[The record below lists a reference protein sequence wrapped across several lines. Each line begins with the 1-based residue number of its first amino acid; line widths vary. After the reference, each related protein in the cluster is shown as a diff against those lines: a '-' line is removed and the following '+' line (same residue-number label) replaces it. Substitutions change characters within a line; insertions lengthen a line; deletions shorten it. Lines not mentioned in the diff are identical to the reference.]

1 MIRPLL
7 VGVHPGQ
14 HPDIVQR
21 AAGFAHALGTSLVCV
36 WVDVGPVADDGSGE
50 RRLTTELDRALRG
63 TGVAW
68 SLVVAGDGDVA
79 RKLDEAAVTHD
90 AAIVVVGAHRS
101 GADGWRNEALGGS
114 VAGRLSHLQH
124 RPVVVL
130 PVLPP
135 PGQDSTEDT
144 AED

>member
-21 AAGFAHALGTSLVCV
+21 AAGFAHALGTTLACV
-36 WVDVGPVADDGSGE
+36 WVDVGPVPDDGSGE
-50 RRLTTELDRALRG
+50 RRLQAELDQALRA
-63 TGVAW
+63 TGIDWHLTVA
-68 SLVVAGDGDVA
+68 ADGDVA
-79 RKLDEAAVTHD
+79 RRLDETAVSHD
-90 AAIVVVGAHRS
+90 AAVVVVGAHRA
-101 GADGWRNEALGGS
+101 GADGWRDEALGGS

-130 PVLPP
+130 PVLPAP
-135 PGQDSTEDT
+135 T
-144 AED
+144 AD

>member
-21 AAGFAHALGTSLVCV
+21 AAGFAHALGTTIVCV
-36 WVDVGPVADDGSGE
+36 WVDVGPVPDDGSAE
-50 RRLTTELDRALRG
+50 RRLTGELDGALRP
-63 TGVAW
+63 TGVRW

-79 RKLDEAAVTHD
+79 RQLDEAAVRHD
-90 AAIVVVGAHRS
+90 AAIIVVGAHRA

-130 PVLPP
+130 PVLPAP
-135 PGQDSTEDT
+135 KD
-144 AED
+144 

>member
-21 AAGFAHALGTSLVCV
+21 AAGFAHALGTAVVCV
-36 WVDVGPVADDGSGE
+36 WVDVGPVPDDGRAE
-50 RRLTTELDRALRG
+50 QRLKVELGRALHG
-63 TGVAW
+63 TGVEW

-79 RKLDEAAVTHD
+79 RQLDEAAVGHD
-90 AAIVVVGAHRS
+90 AAIVVVGAHRA

-130 PVLPP
+130 PVLPAP
-135 PGQDSTEDT
+135 VEGEQDED
-144 AED
+144 

>member
-14 HPDIVQR
+14 HPDVVQR
-21 AAGFAHALGTSLVCV
+21 AAGFAHALETSLVCV
-36 WVDVGPVADDGSGE
+36 WVDVGPVPDDGSGE
-50 RRLTTELDRALRG
+50 RRMQAELDRALHG
-63 TGVAW
+63 TGVEWA
-68 SLVVAGDGDVA
+68 LVVAGDGDVA
-79 RKLDEAAVTHD
+79 RQLDEAAVSHD
-90 AAIVVVGAHRS
+90 AAIVVVGAHRA

-130 PVLPP
+130 PVLPAP
-135 PGQDSTEDT
+135 AEGEPDED
-144 AED
+144 